1 MSHPKD
7 ELFLVKKSFF
17 FHDPHDPHD
26 PHAPHA
32 VGTPRARQ
40 ARGLRLH
47 LAERRVAAGTIGLG
61 RGAGD
66 GAHGG
71 TPGDGKLRHGIA
83 MDSHNGWDIEWN
95 LLLTII
101 FIQFLNVFNGFKQ
114 QTTL

>member
-7 ELFLVKKSFF
+7 ELFLVKNSFF
-17 FHDPHDPHD
+17 FHD
-26 PHAPHA
+26 PHA

-83 MDSHNGWDIEWN
+83 MDSQNGWDIEWN
-95 LLLTII
+95 LTII
-101 FIQFLNVFNGFKQ
+101 YTVFKCF
-114 QTTL
+114 